1 MTTEEIIIA
10 KVSENVADNGSGFS
24 DVFNGIR
31 VSTHTHYH
39 LGIITVAI
47 MKDGFPCK
55 EFDRFKA
62 EPIYTYIINS
72 I

>member
-1 MTTEEIIIA
+1 MTTVEIIKA
-10 KVSENVADNGSGFS
+10 KVSEQIQENRSGFS
-24 DVFNGIR
+24 DVFNGFR

-39 LGIITVAI
+39 LGIITVSI
-47 MKDGFPCK
+47 DGFPCK
-55 EFDRFKA
+55 EFDRFNA